1 MQRAVKVKVSDLMK
15 KFKHR
20 DDRYNFCRQKDK
32 KIFFISNNILYSLG
46 FWLPNEV
53 GFDATFFVQFLTE
66 EKEVREIIIL
76 YNKNKLLLKLLPTG
90 KHSDYKLNYFRGDG
104 SLTKGFL
111 IKIVKSKIE
120 YEKYIP
126 NKIKYENLSKDFL
139 FSVS

>member
-1 MQRAVKVKVSDLMK
+1 MQRTVKIKVSDLMK

-20 DDRYNFCRQKDK
+20 DDRYNFCRQKGK
-32 KIFFISNNILYSLG
+32 EIFFIINNILSSIG

-53 GFDATFFVQFLTE
+53 GFDATFFIQFLTK
-66 EKEVREIIIL
+66 EKEVRETILL
-76 YNKNKLLLKLLPTG
+76 YNKNKLLLKLLPIG

-104 SLTKGFL
+104 SLTKDFL
-111 IKIVKSKIE
+111 IKIVKSKID
-120 YEKYIP
+120 YEKFIP